1 MRFSALLVLA
11 TGVVA
16 DRNAGCG
23 LVATDIAVDGMKL
36 GQGDLVVTGSATP
49 SISWAVSLNTTKFP
63 RAPAFNQ
70 TQSAYR

>member
-11 TGVVA
+11 TGVA
-16 DRNAGCG
+16 AESNAGYG

-36 GQGDLVVTGSATP
+36 GAGDLVVTGSPTP
-49 SISWAVSLNTTKFP
+49 SISWAVALITTSN
-63 RAPAFNQ
+63 ASNQ